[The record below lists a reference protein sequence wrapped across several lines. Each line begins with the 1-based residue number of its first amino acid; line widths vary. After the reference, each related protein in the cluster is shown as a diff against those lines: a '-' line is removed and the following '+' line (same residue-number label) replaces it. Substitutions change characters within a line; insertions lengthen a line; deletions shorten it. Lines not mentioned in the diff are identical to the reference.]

1 MKNFILGFTS
11 ATFIF
16 ILVIAGLYI
25 DLEAEAERQL
35 DDPETERK
43 STELQLIIRPTED
56 LDLSEAIGLNA
67 LELASFLEQKNEN
80 RMGELLNIFMSG
92 ANVTIISEFDAG
104 EAPRTQTIFFRNGK
118 IENRI
123 HSFTENRTYSATTEV
138 TLLRDPRPTPPTGI
152 EIIDNAIMDLKNEE
166 LLLKAKA
173 QKQRQRVEALQ
184 IKDPN
189 QSGYGQ

>member
-123 HSFTENRTYSATTEV
+123 HSITTQTEIHSTTKVE
-138 TLLRDPRPTPPTGI
+138 LLRDPNPQI
-152 EIIDNAIMDLKNEE
+152 ENEFNKFNE
-166 LLLKAKA
+166 YIE
-173 QKQRQRVEALQ
+173 KQIRILN
-184 IKDPN
+184 DPN
-189 QSGYGQ
+189 TLAKEQMQSAEAPINQRPEPVR